1 MNLTNRQIVIK
12 ILPVTILFVTIYSIV
27 GFSKHV
33 PSFFTNTI
41 IWWGI
46 SAIILIVFLQSSIYF
61 YDHKNNSNM
70 KFVLIYLIWSIFSV
84 VRGVFVA
91 EMYWDWKLLINNFM
105 IFMLALIAYSGT
117 NKVLVQSILS
127 YYIKYVLPLFLIFA
141 IIIRTDAY
149 GFYLMTTSI
158 LILFLP
164 VFTLRQKTVILI
176 TMFVVFISDL
186 GARSNVIKFG
196 IPLAL
201 LLIYRYRNIIS
212 MKLMEVFR
220 VLLFVIPVAL
230 FILGASGTF
239 NVFKIQEYMGK
250 DVNVMGTDE
259 KGNRTEESFV
269 ADTRTFLYEEVIH
282 SALNNNYLLLGRTPA
297 RGNDSNTFGLI
308 QFEWTG
314 RYERESNEIGLAN
327 VFTWTGLVGVIIYTM
342 VFFHA
347 SYLAVNRSKNIFIK
361 LMGLYLAFRWLYSWI
376 EDYQTFSL
384 NYYLLMLM
392 WGMCLSVSFRN
403 MTDNEFAIWARGIFD
418 ARYIRFQSLLIKKT
432 IYEKYKNSSTSDVS

>member
-1 MNLTNRQIVIK
+1 
-12 ILPVTILFVTIYSIV
+12 
-27 GFSKHV
+27 
-33 PSFFTNTI
+33 
-41 IWWGI
+41 
-46 SAIILIVFLQSSIYF
+46 
-61 YDHKNNSNM
+61 M

-149 GFYLMTTSI
+149 GFYLMTISI